1 MADLS
6 TRANER
12 QVGGEHYKA
21 ATYQHWDWAAENFGE
36 GYFLGNITKY
46 VTRWRNKNGVQD
58 LEKALHYA
66 DKLYG
71 LYSDGTYSIVAGGRV
86 AMVKQFT
93 RFAVANSLG
102 MTESRICALCATYR
116 TTADLN
122 EVRSLIRDLIITAE
136 DEKRLTS

>member
-12 QVGGEHYKA
+12 QVGGEHYKDA
-21 ATYQHWDWAAENFGE
+21 EFQHWDWAAENFGPD
-36 GYFLGNITKY
+36 YFLGNITKY
-46 VTRWRNKNGVQD
+46 VTRWRKKSGVQD

-71 LYSDGTYSIVAGGRV
+71 LYNTGVFLNLPLKRTP
-86 AMVKQFT
+86 KEFT

-102 MTESRICALCATYR
+102 SVESRICSMCASY
-116 TTADLN
+116 TTTRELL
-122 EVRSLIRDLIITAE
+122 EVRSWIMDLIAAVQ
-136 DEKRLTS
+136 DESRLTS